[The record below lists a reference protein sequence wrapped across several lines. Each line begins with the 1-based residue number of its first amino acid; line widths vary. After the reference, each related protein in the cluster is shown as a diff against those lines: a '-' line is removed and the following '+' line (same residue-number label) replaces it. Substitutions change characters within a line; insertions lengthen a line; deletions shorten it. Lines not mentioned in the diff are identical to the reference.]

1 MMNFSNMMKQAQEMQ
16 KKLQEV
22 QKEFAT
28 KEYNAEAGNGAVK
41 VTCDG
46 QGRFKSIKIA
56 PEAINPENPSSVD
69 TETLETL
76 EDLVSSALSQAAKQ
90 SKQEFETRV
99 KQITG
104 GIHIPGLF

>member
-1 MMNFSNMMKQAQEMQ
+1 MMNFANMMKQAQEMQ

-22 QKEFAT
+22 QKEFAS
-28 KEYNAEAGNGAVK
+28 KEYSAETGNGAVK

-46 QGRFKSIKIA
+46 QGRFKSIKIGA
-56 PEAINPENPSSVD
+56 EAINPENPSSVD
-69 TETLETL
+69 VETLETL
-76 EDLVSSALSQAAKQ
+76 EDLISTALAQVTKQ
-90 SKQEFETRV
+90 SKQEFETKV